1 MPRSTFALFSLC
13 DGWQATC
20 PWKAARGEPVD
31 VSSGRLCPLCDAGSL
46 EQALLSRKGGDLTAA
61 LKAIK
66 SRSDEQYR
74 LALERLDRFKSS
86 ATAEE
91 FRRRVDRC
99 EQRSAAAVLRRP
111 AAAADAAPAAEAGGE

>member
-1 MPRSTFALFSLC
+1 M
-13 DGWQATC
+13 
-20 PWKAARGEPVD
+20 
-31 VSSGRLCPLCDAGSL
+31 
-46 EQALLSRKGGDLTAA
+46 LSRKGGDLTAA